1 MFYIYI
7 LKNINGNIYIGQTN
21 NLIGRLKRHNS
32 GLTKS
37 TKFGL
42 PWKIIYSESFEKRS
56 EAMRREKGLKGGQG
70 REWIKEQFNS

>member
-7 LKNINGNIYIGQTN
+7 LKNKDGKIYIGQTN
-21 NLIGRLKRHNS
+21 NLMDRLNRHNL

-42 PWKIIYSESFEKRS
+42 PWKIMYSENFETRS
-56 EAMRREKGLKGGQG
+56 EAMKREKDLKGGQG
-70 REWIKEQFNS
+70 REWIKNKFI